1 VLRTVFKRFIGERLT
16 PPIGSDGNMKA
27 PKLSVTEFYEKDAS
41 EYDKDRWSTEVG
53 RYIDS
58 VQREIVLKMSDSWAG
73 KQVLDIG
80 TGTGRFAVAIAQKGA
95 MVTATDVSTSMLD
108 VAKAKFAKAGLAGEF
123 IQANITELPFQE
135 GCFEGCI
142 CVNVMSHLLE
152 YREGLREISRVLK
165 PGGFVIA
172 NFPNVLSYYLPYGL
186 AVNALNRSL
195 RRDVYT
201 HWYRLSRLKK
211 AYTHA
216 GIRIEES
223 QGQVH
228 FPLINSFQGPLKL
241 LVYIDSAC
249 RRSFLRYAAP
259 ILFVKGIKAQ

>member
-1 VLRTVFKRFIGERLT
+1 MN
-16 PPIGSDGNMKA
+16 PPK
-27 PKLSVTEFYEKDAS
+27 PRVTKFYEKEAA
-41 EYDKDRWSTEVG
+41 EYDKRRWSTEVG

-58 VQREIVLKMSDSWAG
+58 VQREIVLKMSESWAG
-73 KQVLDIG
+73 ERILDIG
-80 TGTGRFAVAIAQKGA
+80 TGTGRFALEIAQKGA
-95 MVTATDVSTSMLD
+95 MVTAVDISTSMLD
-108 VAKAKFAKAGLAGEF
+108 VAKAKFRRAGLTGEF
-123 IQANITELPFQE
+123 IQTSATQLPFRE
-135 GCFEGCI
+135 ACFDGCI
-142 CVNVMSHLLE
+142 CINVLSHLSE
-152 YREGLREISRVLK
+152 YQEVLREMSRVLK
-165 PGGFVIA
+165 PGAFVIA

-211 AYTHA
+211 AYMRA

-228 FPLINSFQGPLKL
+228 FPLINSFKGPLKA
-241 LVYIDSAC
+241 LVYIDSAS

-259 ILFVKGIKAQ
+259 ILFIKGIKAQ